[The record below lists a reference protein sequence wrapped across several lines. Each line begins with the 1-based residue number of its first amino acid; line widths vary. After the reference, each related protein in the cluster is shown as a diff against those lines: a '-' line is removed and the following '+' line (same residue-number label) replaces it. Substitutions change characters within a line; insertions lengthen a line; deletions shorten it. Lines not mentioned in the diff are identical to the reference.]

1 MCRTLSRITSHCS
14 SHSRSLPS
22 IHPQHARPSTC
33 SPASVRSMTRIR
45 AFPARHDSTHLLA
58 FPSSPPA
65 PTMKHSEP
73 AAAHHSNHNNSQH
86 HNHSHKQQHNNSNGH
101 HAAPHSPAANGV
113 SKGERGE
120 GQQQQQTAVE
130 LKVNGVAAHH
140 TTSARSSPALLLPA
154 SPVLAP
160 TPPISPQRSYPSHA
174 VATSALSSSASSS
187 CRSSASSNRPACCVC
202 RVSTDEPLLH
212 CTRCSLD
219 VHAPC
224 CGVDAAAAPALVA
237 SDSWQC
243 RRCAS
248 GVAPNSV
255 ACFVCGQRSGCFSP
269 TDDPAHPW
277 VHILCGVWMPYL
289 SWHNP
294 DAMDKLT
301 NVHSIP
307 ASLWGRECAVCGDSV
322 GCCYACAWS
331 GCDRAFHP
339 TCAQDSGYEMLL
351 DDREVSGL
359 YVPVMYCSEHSAQ
372 HRDRTK
378 EAGEERKE
386 QEDSRASTAVRAASH
401 ALPSHTSPSTPLR
414 SPKPRVAYR
423 ASPFVTPP
431 PPVHATLQSA
441 LSALSSRP
449 SPLGKRLFAHESAA
463 TDASPFATPQH
474 SSWSSPSPSPSPS
487 PSVSVLPSPSP
498 SPYGSTVNSPSNAT
512 ELDEEDKWTDRKT
525 FHALVEQYFRPLTG
539 LDMLRLGYV
548 APPPSYRSSQRDKER
563 VKREFKREEAVR
575 THTTGNTSTAPFS
588 ASSSSSSSSFSI
600 SSSSAPPLPA
610 AAPFSSPLHV
620 RPPSATPSV
629 HASASGLQRKFTSPH
644 SSPVLQST
652 AGSDE
657 TIQALMLDQRQ
668 QPSAS
673 ANSATVAISNLS
685 ASAVPAAVK
694 REVADIALQTFPSSS
709 SSSSS
714 STASSLFASNS
725 SLSSTS
731 SSHPFVTRYQSP
743 VKRSSYSA
751 ISRLPP
757 LPVVRP
763 TRDPSFFVPPLSSTY
778 RMYDESVDEE
788 LPRIPALIDLPHLS
802 VLSGVNVPVLAANGS
817 VQYVST
823 SDACL
828 ASPNGPV
835 LVTDD
840 RDAWF
845 SGTHPIN
852 SSTSAP
858 STTSYLQVDPNAVLQ
873 VSLSP
878 DIRINVLIR
887 HHERDANGTAACHS
901 ALLDYQPI
909 PRQPQHDGSASAT
922 SMDTSSSTSTF
933 SSPYAAFAATNV
945 TDSSAW
951 LFQDAELK
959 GFVSVVEQAL
969 EQEVRRAV
977 EAREAAMSLHS
988 KSSML
993 STIAEDHVP
1002 AAIPMQ
1008 SLDSAITSSDTAT
1021 DQLAAATS
1029 TADSASSSA
1038 DEPDDVL
1045 LELLTAQRDLQAQVE
1060 ENVARRIALGSRIFY
1075 HDHITY
1081 RNELSKYHDNVQTTY
1096 RFAVAWQT
1104 FRHSLRKGMRD
1115 ADIPKHLLMW
1125 QLNEMMKASAAKSTE
1140 ASGKVEKKTDNTAL
1154 VPSASQSVVT
1164 ASGEDELDADEY
1176 VVCAVCFD
1184 SSSPEDNPV
1193 LYCDRCNLTVHKIC
1207 YGLQSVPD
1215 GDFFCQHCE
1224 HLRDKMKQAKRNRQ
1238 SSTAACAS
1246 AAPSALVATPAASSS
1261 PASTPDTSSYPC
1273 VLCTHRGGALKPTSD
1288 GRWAHILCAMLVP
1301 RARLKDVRHME
1312 PVAGVEDAFA
1322 AQRQHGRVCCVCRID
1337 YGCCAGCS
1345 HKHCTTVFHAY
1356 CGWLAGFYYQADVN
1370 GIDIRFSI
1378 FCAQHTPDHALAKV
1392 KVPQLPATSSS
1403 PTPSPAASPVPQLL
1417 QTSGSTTVSLAPMG
1431 PTPFANLNGDS
1442 NSWVS
1447 APSLNTFFPAN
1458 TLTSSRAPPLPPNPA
1473 TLASPVLQRQD
1484 SSGSVSPLFASAAAP
1499 SPGQSHSLLSYPR
1512 EYLIELRLYQQRD
1525 IRNRAREDQ
1534 RTRDTK
1540 KKKRR
1545 MEKRRFERS
1554 RALHEDLYQP
1564 GRCCVC
1570 FQTEAE
1576 VYDKKQ
1582 AAAVLRAKERERD
1595 KLKPKEQR
1603 EREKRRKKSPWLE
1616 IDSQAPLHAYPANRL
1631 LRCDQCQMDVH
1642 QRCYGITDEVLADM
1656 AAKRSALALERA
1668 EDGEDVETELAS
1680 SGFLCHRCTLAVR
1693 DISCCVCPRKGG
1705 SFKPVDVVVLPTS
1718 APPASIV
1725 PSLKWIHMTCAQWTD
1740 EVRFR
1745 DMAHLEG
1752 IEGVSAISKAKK
1764 RLRCCLCK
1772 RGGPCLPCSEPG
1784 CQQAMHATCAFFAG
1798 VFMQQYQRTRGKN
1811 EGAVRRLLY
1820 CPRHTPLHL
1829 NRYSEVPNSYTRLVK
1844 LRSQFDTARVLMDLI
1859 KRREKVKLALM
1870 QTEMEIEDER
1880 WRLAREKA
1888 REERLASVTALPS
1901 SDGKIRLRLS
1911 KPAATPTPT
1920 TTPSPLPWYK
1930 RDEHVDLTTSAAQSA
1945 EQLERTIQSMDDR
1958 AVEAQSDEAAGGDGK
1973 EEVKNAVR
1981 KSSRAR
1987 RSSTLLDSS
1996 VISVITPKRRA
2007 SRPNTPATTRRSSGS
2022 DETME
2027 EMMLDGP
2034 LEVNAAA
2041 AEDSAPSTAVS
2052 TRNRPSSPRAK
2063 RLRILSSPRGSP
2075 SSSASASPTADRE
2088 PALSPLVI
2096 PVTPSAQARRSHKRR
2111 SGQLNESE
2119 VSEPQSTV
2127 ATPTLRQSKR
2137 HRLSVDTAAESER
2150 VAEQTN
2156 DSVTTSPSNTAAAT
2170 AGGGTTVSP
2179 IAQAEPSVDRKTRG
2193 RKGKADTTAA
2203 EASSRNGIHSS
2214 PATPA
2219 ATPRPAAGAGSVAAS
2234 PSAAAASSSRFPLAN
2249 VPPSSDDHQSAP
2261 FALNS
2266 VAEVQQS
2273 GRYYDA
2279 TICAIQHTRYIAL
2292 HAKSSNTPT
2301 EGSEPPTIPRGAEWN
2316 ILEVSRR
2323 SVVRDG
2329 DEWCYYVHY
2338 NGWNRR
2344 FDEWVVA
2351 TLVRTKQAGDEQP
2364 LQPPKADSSKAQ
2376 AKAESKGKPAAAQT
2390 TAPAAAAAQA
2400 AAGTDKK
2407 TRGRP
2412 PREQPVTPEMD
2423 REDAVDRGSAIS
2435 GKGRGKKV
2443 STALRGRPRKSSA
2456 A

>member
-1 MCRTLSRITSHCS
+1 MCRTLTRLASRDCLPPSALRREHDCISH
-14 SHSRSLPS
+14 RSPS
-22 IHPQHARPSTC
+22 
-33 SPASVRSMTRIR
+33 SVRSMTRIR
-45 AFPARHDSTHLLA
+45 VSPGRHDSTRLIA
-58 FPSSPPA
+58 FPPSPSA

-73 AAAHHSNHNNSQH
+73 AAAAHSNNSKHQH
-86 HNHSHKQQHNNSNGH
+86 SNSNGH
-101 HAAPHSPAANGV
+101 HSPHSQSANGGYN
-113 SKGERGE
+113 GERGE
-120 GQQQQQTAVE
+120 GQQSAAAVE

-140 TTSARSSPALLLPA
+140 LATSSRSSLVLPA
-154 SPVLAP
+154 SPVLSSS
-160 TPPISPQRSYPSHA
+160 TPPVSPHRSHPPHA
-174 VATSALSSSASSS
+174 VAASASSSSASSLS
-187 CRSSASSNRPACCVC
+187 RSSASSSRPACCVC
-202 RVSTDEPLLH
+202 RVSSDEPLLH
-212 CTRCSLD
+212 CSRCSLV

-224 CGVDAAAAPALVA
+224 CGVDASTAPSLVN
-237 SDSWQC
+237 SDSWLC

-248 GVAPNSV
+248 GVPPLSV

-269 TDDPAHPW
+269 TDDPSHPW

-301 NVHSIP
+301 NVHAIP
-307 ASLWGRECAVCGDSV
+307 ESLWGRECVVCSDSV
-322 GCCYACAWS
+322 GCCYACAWP
-331 GCDRAFHP
+331 GCSRAFHP
-339 TCAQDSGYEMLL
+339 TCAQESGYEMTL
-351 DDREVSGL
+351 DDQEVTGL

-372 HRDRTK
+372 HRDIKK

-386 QEDSRASTAVRAASH
+386 QEDTKASAAVSAASH
-401 ALPSHTSPSTPLR
+401 APPPHMAPATPLR
-414 SPKPRVAYR
+414 SPKPRVPHR
-423 ASPFVTPP
+423 SPFVTPP
-431 PPVHATLQSA
+431 PPVHTTLQSA

-449 SPLGKRLFAHESAA
+449 SPLGKRLFAHETAA
-463 TDASPFATPQH
+463 TDGSAFVTPQH

-487 PSVSVLPSPSP
+487 PSVSVFPSPSP
-498 SPYGSTVNSPSNAT
+498 SPYGSTVNSPSNAS
-512 ELDEEDKWTDRKT
+512 DVDDEDKWSDRRT

-548 APPPSYRSSQRDKER
+548 APPPSYRSSQREKER
-563 VKREFKREEAVR
+563 VKLQYKREEGVR
-575 THTTGNTSTAPFS
+575 NHSSGGAPTASVP
-588 ASSSSSSSSFSI
+588 ASSSSLFSL
-600 SSSSAPPLPA
+600 SPSSAPPLSS
-610 AAPFSSPLHV
+610 APPSTAVPSSSLHI

-629 HASASGLQRKFTSPH
+629 HASASGLHRKFTSPH
-644 SSPVLQST
+644 SSPVLQTTVS
-652 AGSDE
+652 SDE

-668 QPSAS
+668 QPSANPTS
-673 ANSATVAISNLS
+673 NVAAICDSS
-685 ASAVPAAVK
+685 GSAVPDAVK
-694 REVADIALQTFPSSS
+694 RELADFSSHVSSS
-709 SSSSS
+709 SSSFP
-714 STASSLFASNS
+714 ASFASHS
-725 SLSSTS
+725 S
-731 SSHPFVTRYQSP
+731 SSHSFASRYQSP
-743 VKRSSYSA
+743 AKRSSYSA

-778 RMYDESVDEE
+778 RLYDESNEEE
-788 LPRIPALIDLPHLS
+788 LPRIPSLIDLPHLS

-817 VQYVST
+817 VQYIAT
-823 SDACL
+823 SEACL
-828 ASPNGPV
+828 TSPTGPM
-835 LVTDD
+835 LVTDEK
-840 RDAWF
+840 DAWF
-845 SGTHPIN
+845 SATHPLN
-852 SSTSAP
+852 SSSPTP
-858 STTSYLQVDPNAVLQ
+858 STMSYLQVDPNAVLQ

-878 DIRINVLIR
+878 DIRVNVLIR
-887 HHERDANGTAACHS
+887 HHQRDEGDTTVTHS

-909 PRQPQHDGSASAT
+909 PRQSHEDSAT
-922 SMDTSSSTSTF
+922 AMDTSLSSSTAPSPSAI
-933 SSPYAAFAATNV
+933 SSPYAVHAAANV
-945 TDSSAW
+945 ADSSTW
-951 LFQDAELK
+951 LFQDAELQ
-959 GFVSVVEQAL
+959 GFVPVVEQDL

-977 EAREAAMSLHS
+977 EAREATLSLLS

-993 STIAEDHVP
+993 STIAEDDTAP
-1002 AAIPMQ
+1002 IPMQ
-1008 SLDSAITSSDTAT
+1008 SLDSDSTTDSLAPTTTIATITDVSAT
-1021 DQLAAATS
+1021 
-1029 TADSASSSA
+1029 SSA

-1045 LELLTAQRDLQAQVE
+1045 LELLTAQRDLQLQVE

-1115 ADIPKHLLMW
+1115 VEIPKHLLMW
-1125 QLNEMMKASAAKSTE
+1125 QLNEMIKASAAKSIE
-1140 ASGKVEKKTDNTAL
+1140 ASGGKAEKKVDSTTL
-1154 VPSASQSVVT
+1154 VPSIINQPVAAV
-1164 ASGEDELDADEY
+1164 SGEDQSDADEY

-1215 GDFFCQHCE
+1215 GDWYCQYCE

-1238 SSTAACAS
+1238 SSNATCAS
-1246 AAPSALVATPAASSS
+1246 ASASAVVATPAASSP
-1261 PASTPDTSSYPC
+1261 PASSPDTASYPC

-1378 FCAQHTPDHALAKV
+1378 FCSQHTPDHALAKV
-1392 KVPQLPATSSS
+1392 KVPQLPAASNSPSPS
-1403 PTPSPAASPVPQLL
+1403 PTVSPVPQVL

-1431 PTPFANLNGDS
+1431 ATPFANLNGDS

-1458 TLTSSRAPPLPPNPA
+1458 ASATARAPPLPPNPS

-1512 EYLIELRLYQQRD
+1512 DYLIELRLYQQRD
-1525 IRNRAREDQ
+1525 IRNRAREET

-1545 MEKRRFERS
+1545 MEKRRVERS

-1564 GRCCVC
+1564 GRCYVC

-1576 VYDKKQ
+1576 VYDKK
-1582 AAAVLRAKERERD
+1582 AAAGVLREKERQRD
-1595 KLKPKEQR
+1595 RLKPKEER
-1603 EREKRRKKSPWLE
+1603 EREKRRKKSPWAE
-1616 IDSQAPLHAYPANRL
+1616 IDSQAPLHAYPTNRM

-1642 QRCYGITDEVLADM
+1642 QRCYGITDEVLAEM
-1656 AAKRSALALERA
+1656 AAKRSALAMERA
-1668 EDGEDVETELAS
+1668 EDGEDVEAEMAS
-1680 SGFLCHRCTLAVR
+1680 SGFLCHRCTLGVR
-1693 DISCCVCPRKGG
+1693 DVSCCVCPRKGG
-1705 SFKPVDVVVLPTS
+1705 SFKPVDVVVSPTS
-1718 APPASIV
+1718 TPPAAIV
-1725 PSLKWIHMTCAQWTD
+1725 SSLKWIHVACAQWTD

-1745 DMAHLEG
+1745 DSEHLEG

-1764 RLRCCLCK
+1764 RLRCCFCK
-1772 RGGPCLPCSEPG
+1772 RGGPCLPCFEPG

-1859 KRREKVKLALM
+1859 KRREKIKLTLM
-1870 QTEMEIEDER
+1870 LTEFEILDEK
-1880 WRLAREKA
+1880 WRVVRDKA
-1888 REERLASVTALPS
+1888 REERLAIVTALPS
-1901 SDGKIRLRLS
+1901 TDGKIRLRLS
-1911 KPAATPTPT
+1911 KPAASPTPAT

-1930 RDEHVDLTTSAAQSA
+1930 REEDVDLTTSAAHNA
-1945 EQLERTIQSMDDR
+1945 EQLERTIDSLDDR
-1958 AVEAQSDEAAGGDGK
+1958 AGDAQSEEAGGDEK
-1973 EEVKNAVR
+1973 EEVKAAVR

-1987 RSSTLLDSS
+1987 RSSTMLDSS
-1996 VISVITPKRRA
+1996 VVSVITPKRRA
-2007 SRPNTPATTRRSSGS
+2007 SRPNTPAARRNSRG
-2022 DETME
+2022 DDTMDV
-2027 EMMLDGP
+2027 MMLDGS
-2034 LEVNAAA
+2034 LNVNVAV
-2041 AEDSAPSTAVS
+2041 AEESTSSTAVS
-2052 TRNRPSSPRAK
+2052 TRSRPPSPRAK
-2063 RLRILSSPRGSP
+2063 RIRVSSSLRISP
-2075 SSSASASPTADRE
+2075 SSSASPSPTSEVA
-2088 PALSPLVI
+2088 PAMLPLII
-2096 PVTPSAQARRSHKRR
+2096 PSTPSMQAKRSHKRR

-2119 VSEPQSTV
+2119 TGEQPSIA
-2127 ATPTLRQSKR
+2127 ATPTPRQSKR
-2137 HRLSVDTAAESER
+2137 HRLSVDTTAETER
-2150 VAEQTN
+2150 MTDQSTAV
-2156 DSVTTSPSNTAAAT
+2156 SAAA
-2170 AGGGTTVSP
+2170 ASP
-2179 IAQAEPSVDRKTRG
+2179 GDAAPAPGAAASQSDTQVERKTRG
-2193 RKGKADTTAA
+2193 RKSKADTIPADGSA
-2203 EASSRNGIHSS
+2203 RNGLHPS

-2219 ATPRPAAGAGSVAAS
+2219 ATPKLIDSAGSVVSSPSTAAS
-2234 PSAAAASSSRFPLAN
+2234 AARFPLAN

-2279 TICAIQHTRYIAL
+2279 TICAIQHTRHIAL
-2292 HAKSSNTPT
+2292 HAKATNTT
-2301 EGSEPPTIPRGAEWN
+2301 ADETEPPTIPRGAEWN
-2316 ILEVSRR
+2316 VAEVSRR
-2323 SVVRDG
+2323 SVVREEN
-2329 DEWCYYVHY
+2329 EWCYYVHY

-2351 TLVRTKQAGDEQP
+2351 TLLRTKQAGDEQP
-2364 LQPPKADSSKAQ
+2364 LQPHR
-2376 AKAESKGKPAAAQT
+2376 AESGKGDSKREGKAKPIAQPAAVAAPT
-2390 TAPAAAAAQA
+2390 AAPAAQA
-2400 AAGTDKK
+2400 PASTEKK
-2407 TRGRP
+2407 RRGRP
-2412 PREQPVTPEMD
+2412 TKEQRGDGTPESNG
-2423 REDAVDRGSAIS
+2423 EEAVDRAGVASSKNKTA
-2435 GKGRGKKV
+2435 RNV
-2443 STALRGRPRKSSA
+2443 SNNSLRGRPRKPSA